1 MSAYAI
7 VTTDHLAPSER
18 APLWREWIWQHFGGL
33 ESDLYGDTTF
43 EGHMTTS
50 QAGDVILTRL
60 EANRHRV
67 LRTSDLARAS
77 DGSYLKIVAP
87 LRGRAGVQQCGRQA
101 WVGPGAWTIY
111 DTSNTYTVD
120 NPERVEHLIVMLPK
134 TRVLEGG
141 LRLNALMAQCVGE
154 GFGISRVA
162 LDTMRS
168 TYQELPHMSADA
180 ARGAGELIAQL
191 VQLSLLELS
200 GQQTVQ
206 TQREALKDRIRNYIA
221 LNLRDPALSVQ
232 RMAQALNCSK
242 RHLHNAF
249 AGGEETLSNHILRLR
264 MDACVRDLQQHP
276 TRSITDIALSW
287 GFGNLSHFSRA
298 FRQHTGC
305 SPSDFRAIASRGE
318 TKLQRPH

>member
-7 VTTDHLAPSER
+7 VTTDHLAPRER

-33 ESDLYGDTTF
+33 ESDLYGDTSF
-43 EGHMTTS
+43 DGHMATS
-50 QAGDVILTRL
+50 QAGEVILTRL

-67 LRTSDLARAS
+67 MRTPDMARAS
-77 DGSYLKIVAP
+77 DSAYLKIVAP
-87 LRGRAGVQQCGRQA
+87 LRGRAGVAQCGRQA
-101 WVGPGAWTIY
+101 WVDPGSWTIY
-111 DTSNTYTVD
+111 DTSDCYTVD
-120 NPERVEHLIVMLPK
+120 NPERVEHLIVMLPQ
-134 TRVLEGG
+134 TQVMERG
-141 LRLNALMAQCVGE
+141 LRLKALMARCVGE
-154 GFGISRVA
+154 GNGISRVA
-162 LDTMRS
+162 LATMRS

-191 VQLSLLELS
+191 VRLSLLELA

-206 TQREALKDRIRNYIA
+206 TQREAFKDRVRSYIA

-249 AGGEETLSNHILRLR
+249 AGDEETLAHHILRLR
-264 MDACVRDLQQHP
+264 MEACVRELQQHP

-287 GFGNLSHFSRA
+287 GFGNLSHFSRV

-305 SPSDFRAIASRGE
+305 SPSDFRATASQRD
-318 TKLQRPH
+318 TQLPRPH